1 MTCRSAAKKV
11 FLALAWATLMPAA
24 AFAQAS
30 ISGVVKDA
38 SGAVLPGVTV
48 EASSP
53 VLIEKV
59 RSVVTDGSGQ
69 FQIVDLRPG
78 TYTVTFTLAGFNAVR
93 REGLELIGS
102 FAATVNSEM
111 KVGAITETI
120 TVTGDSP
127 VVDIQTV
134 TQQRVMGK
142 EILDTIPTGRT
153 HFTAAT
159 LIPGVSGTRDVGGA
173 NNLALTSMS
182 IHGGSTSDTRVM
194 VDGLS
199 TQNAEVNGS
208 SSNHMTDM
216 AGTQEV
222 TVDYAAAT
230 AEQAYA
236 GLRINLI
243 PREGGNRFTGSFFAT
258 GANSNFQGSNLTQ
271 ELRDRGL
278 NAPNSI
284 NYNYDF
290 NPSAGGPIVPDKLWF
305 FASTRWVKNA
315 NYVGGRFANLNAGN
329 PNAWTYVPN
338 PAEQAT
344 DVLSQRSVNG
354 RVTWQ
359 ASAKNKFSVYYDD
372 QGRCWCNYSGGYA
385 VPPSPEAEL
394 RLFWPTNHL
403 TTGAWSSP
411 LTSRLLL
418 EARFSDRAE
427 TYDYRNVQYNGLP
440 NYDLI
445 QVTEQ
450 STGISYRSMGS
461 PGNPGTLQFQVT
473 PSRIWQASAA
483 LSYVTGSHAFKVGF
497 SDVWIDRHTDVRG
510 FDQQVSYRF
519 NTGIPNQITMLSTP
533 WSHDERQKAEMGI
546 FAQDRWTLSRVTLS
560 LGVRFDHFNSY
571 FPEQRLGPAPLVPT
585 RNLTF
590 PETQGLNFKDLT
602 PRFGLAYDVFGHGK
616 TAIKVNVGKYTQ
628 AVGISQGIFGE
639 SANPVVRLA
648 NQVTR
653 NWTDANGNFNP
664 DCDLL
669 NLQQQDLRPGGGDFC
684 GTVSNLNFG
693 SPTPSTTYDP
703 KIATGWNSR
712 PSQWEFSTSVQ
723 QQVAPRISVNAGF
736 FRRIF
741 NNFLV
746 TDNLLVTA
754 ADYSP
759 FSIAAPA
766 DPRLPGGGGYAVT
779 DLYDLN
785 QNKVGQVNNLITFAG
800 DFGKQI
806 QHWNGVDVTVDAR
819 VRQGVVLQGGLSTG
833 RTSTDNCDVVAKVDN
848 PSPLYCHVDTT
859 FQTQLK
865 MLGAYTIPRIDV
877 QVAGTFQSIP
887 GPQILANYNAPNALV
902 APSLGRNLSGGAQN
916 VTVNLV
922 APGTT
927 YGERSNQVDV
937 RIGKIFK
944 LNRLRTAVNFD
955 LYNALNSNA
964 VLTQNNNFAA
974 WQVPLS
980 ILAARLVKF
989 SVQLDF

>member
-1 MTCRSAAKKV
+1 MRCRWV
-11 FLALAWATLMPAA
+11 GRIVLVLAWVLVPVM

-30 ISGVVKDA
+30 ITGVVKDT

-53 VLIEKV
+53 ALIEKV
-59 RSVVTDGSGQ
+59 RTVVSDGAGQ
-69 FQIVDLRPG
+69 YQIVDLRPG
-78 TYTVTFTLAGFNAVR
+78 TYDVTFTLAGFNAVR
-93 REGLELIGS
+93 HEGVELIGS
-102 FAATVNSEM
+102 FAATVNAEM
-111 KVGAITETI
+111 KVGAVSE
-120 TVTGDSP
+120 TVTVKGESP
-127 VVDIQTV
+127 VVDTQTV

-142 EILDTIPTGRT
+142 EVLDAIPTGRT

-194 VDGLS
+194 VDGMS

-243 PREGGNRFTGSFFAT
+243 PREGGNRFTGSFFGTAV
-258 GANSNFQGSNLTQ
+258 NSSFQGNNLTQ
-271 ELRDRGL
+271 DLKDRGL
-278 NAPNSI
+278 AAPNSI
-284 NYNYDF
+284 NYNYDI
-290 NPSAGGPIVPDKLWF
+290 NPAAGGPIMADRLWF

-315 NYVGGRFANLNAGN
+315 NYVGGRFANLNAGD

-338 PAEQAT
+338 TAEQAT
-344 DVLSQRSVNG
+344 DVLSQRSING

-359 ASAKNKFSVYYDD
+359 ASAKNKFSFYYDD
-372 QGRCWCNYSGGYA
+372 QGRCWCNYSGGFA

-403 TTGAWSSP
+403 TTAAWSSP

-427 TYDYRNVQYNGLP
+427 TYDYVNTQYNGLP

-450 STGISYRSMGS
+450 STGIAYRSMGS

-473 PSRIWQASAA
+473 PARIWQASTA
-483 LSYVTGSHAFKVGF
+483 LSYVTGTHAFKVGF
-497 SDVWIDRHTDVRG
+497 TDVWISRHTDVRG
-510 FDQQVSYRF
+510 FDHQVSYRF
-519 NTGIPNQITMLSTP
+519 NNGIPNQITMLSTP
-533 WSHDERQKAEMGI
+533 WSHDERQKAELGI
-546 FAQDRWTLSRVTLS
+546 YAQDKWTLDRLTLN
-560 LGVRFDHFNSY
+560 LGVRYDYFNSY
-571 FPEQRLGPAPLVPT
+571 FPAQQLGPAPLVPN
-585 RNLTF
+585 RNLSF

-602 PRFGLAYDVFGHGK
+602 PRFGAAYDLFGQGK
-616 TAIKVNVGKYTQ
+616 TALKVNIGKYTQ

-639 SANPVVRLA
+639 AANPVVRLA

-653 NWTDANGNFNP
+653 SWTDANGNHIP

-669 NLQQQDLRPGGGDFC
+669 NLQQQDTRTSGGDFC
-684 GTVSNLNFG
+684 GTVSDLNFG
-693 SPTPSTTYDP
+693 SPTASTTYDP
-703 KIATGWNSR
+703 SIATGWSSR
-712 PSQWEFSTSVQ
+712 PYQWEFSASVQ
-723 QQVAPRISVNAGF
+723 QEVAPRISVNAGY

-741 NNFLV
+741 GNFLV
-746 TDNLLVTA
+746 TDNLLVTS

-759 FSIAAPA
+759 FSITAPV
-766 DPRLPGGGGYAVT
+766 DPRLPGGGGYVVSG
-779 DLYDLN
+779 LYDLN
-785 QNKVGQVNNLITFAG
+785 PNKVGQVNNLIRFASG
-800 DFGKQI
+800 FGNQI
-806 QHWNGVDVTVDAR
+806 QHWNGFDVTVDAR
-819 VRQGVVLQGGLSTG
+819 VRQGVVLQGGLSSG
-833 RTSTDNCDVVAKVDN
+833 RTTTDNCDVVTKVDN
-848 PSPLYCHVDTT
+848 PSPLYCHVDTQ
-859 FQTQLK
+859 FLTQVK
-865 MLGAYTIPRIDV
+865 MLGAYTIPKVAV
-877 QVAGTFQSIP
+877 QIAGTFQSIP
-887 GPQILANYNAPNALV
+887 GPQIAANYNAPNALV
-902 APSLGRNLSGGAQN
+902 APSLGRPLSGGAQN

-922 APGTT
+922 EPGTM
-927 YGERSNQVDV
+927 YGERSNQVDL
-937 RIGKIFK
+937 RLSK
-944 LNRLRTAVNFD
+944 LFTWNRLRTAVNFD
-955 LYNALNSNA
+955 LYNALNASP
-964 VLTQNNNFAA
+964 VLTLNNNYAA

-980 ILAARLVKF
+980 ILAARLFKF